1 MCLRAFSCVKKSKN
15 NVMGWGWRVLSPGTR
30 RPPPLREKHAPPF
43 SSIIPRC
50 FSLSTGEGRG
60 TPKKK
65 PMSLH
70 ALTPAAFVDAGAST
84 TEAATLVAD
93 IKGVLGTSPG
103 AGPPEV

>member
-1 MCLRAFSCVKKSKN
+1 
-15 NVMGWGWRVLSPGTR
+15 
-30 RPPPLREKHAPPF
+30 
-43 SSIIPRC
+43 
-50 FSLSTGEGRG
+50 
-60 TPKKK
+60 
-65 PMSLH
+65 MSLH